1 MVASEYIIEKSKPRC
16 SPETNS
22 IVGSLSAKKTERL
35 REDQIVRNINCKF
48 YLECLDTAAK
58 ANDREL
64 ECDKCM
70 FRSDNTY
77 KMNNADYSGLLK
89 LYFAILS
96 ERGKI
101 L

>member
-1 MVASEYIIEKSKPRC
+1 MASSEYIKAKSKPRYL
-16 SPETNS
+16 PETNS
-22 IVGSLSAKKTERL
+22 IVGPFSVKKTERL

-64 ECDKCM
+64 ECDNCM

-89 LYFAILS
+89 LYFTILS
-96 ERGKI
+96 EKDKI
-101 L
+101 V